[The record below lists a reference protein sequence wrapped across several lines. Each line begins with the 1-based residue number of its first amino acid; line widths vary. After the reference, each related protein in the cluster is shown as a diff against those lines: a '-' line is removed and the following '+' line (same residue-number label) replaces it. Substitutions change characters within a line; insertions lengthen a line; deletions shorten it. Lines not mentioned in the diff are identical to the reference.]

1 MNKEITNND
10 VSKDFATK
18 TRAFSFLNF
27 FFNKSVGE
35 FLLCCSG

>member
-18 TRAFSFLNF
+18 TRAFNFLIFF
-27 FFNKSVGE
+27 FFN
-35 FLLCCSG
+35 